1 MALNLGIF
9 GLQSSGKTTLFNAI
23 TDSQAQ
29 TAAYSAGDQPNMA
42 VVKVPDPRLD
52 VLAEMFHPRKV
63 TPTDVQFTDVPGMSA
78 AAKEKD
84 SKEPVSRQ
92 TLGFISTVDALVLV
106 VRAFENAAVPLP
118 DGSDSVDPLRDVETI
133 MLEMAFSD
141 LGIIER
147 RLERLKGE
155 ITKLKGPE
163 RESREREQDVL
174 TRIGPALE
182 EGGSIREMGLN
193 EDDEKAIRNYGFL
206 SAKPVLIV
214 VNLGDSNTDAGPAL
228 ESSIREKVG
237 SASAEVIAIP
247 AQLEME
253 IGQLGTE
260 DAAEFRESMGVG
272 PSRLGDVVGKSY
284 LLLGLCS
291 FLTAGEDEVRAWTI
305 RRGTNAQ
312 RAAGVIHSD
321 LERGFIR
328 AEVVHYDDLI
338 SAGNMVEAKKR
349 GTVRMEGKTY
359 PVKDGDIIN
368 ILFTQTKSNTPGF

>member
-23 TDSQAQ
+23 TGSEAQ
-29 TAAYSAGDQPNMA
+29 TSAYSSADQPNVA
-42 VVKVPDPRLD
+42 VVKVPDGRLE
-52 VLAEMFHPRKV
+52 VLAGMFHPRKV
-63 TPTDVQFTDVPGMSA
+63 TPADVQFTDVPGMSA
-78 AAKEKD
+78 TAKEKE

-92 TLGFISTVDALVLV
+92 TLGFLSTVEALVLV
-106 VRAFENAAVPLP
+106 VRAFENASVPLP
-118 DGSDSVDPLRDVETI
+118 EGSDGVDPLRDVETI
-133 MLEMAFSD
+133 MLEIAFSD

-147 RLERLKGE
+147 RLERIKGE
-155 ITKLKGPE
+155 IPKLKGPE

-174 TRIGPALE
+174 TRIQPALE
-182 EGGSIREMGLN
+182 NGSSIREMGLS
-193 EDDEKAIRNYGFL
+193 EEDEKAIRNYGFL

-214 VNLGDSNTDAGPAL
+214 VNLGDSNLDEGEGL
-228 ESSIREKVG
+228 EAKIREKVG
-237 SASAEVIAIP
+237 SASADVIAIP

-253 IGQLGTE
+253 IGQLGAE

-272 PSRLGDVVGKSY
+272 ESRLGEVVGKSY
-284 LLLGLCS
+284 SLLGLIS

-312 RAAGVIHSD
+312 RAAGAIHSD

-338 SAGNMVEAKKR
+338 SAGSMAEAKKH

-359 PVKDGDIIN
+359 IVKDGDIIN
-368 ILFTQTKSNTPGF
+368 VLFNV

>member
-23 TDSQAQ
+23 TGSQAQ
-29 TAAYSAGDQPNMA
+29 TSSYSSGEQPNVA

-52 VLAEMFHPRKV
+52 VLADMFHPRKV
-63 TPTDVQFTDVPGMSA
+63 TPADVQFTDVPGMSA
-78 AAKEKD
+78 AARETN

-92 TLGFISTVDALVLV
+92 TLGFLSTVEALVLV
-106 VRAFENAAVPLP
+106 VRAFENAAVPLAE
-118 DGSDSVDPLRDVETI
+118 GSDSVDPLRDVETI

-155 ITKLKGPE
+155 IPKSKGPE
-163 RESREREQDVL
+163 RESREFEQQVL
-174 TRIGPALE
+174 TRIAPALE
-182 EGGSIREMGLN
+182 EGGSIRNMGLN
-193 EDDEKAIRNYGFL
+193 EDEEKAIRNFGFL

-214 VNLGDSNTDAGPAL
+214 VNLGDTNLDAGSAL
-228 ESSIREKVG
+228 EESIRTKFG
-237 SASAEVIAIP
+237 GPSAEVIAIP

-253 IGQLGTE
+253 IGQLGE
-260 DAAEFRESMGVG
+260 ADAIEFRESMEVG
-272 PSRLGDVVGKSY
+272 PSRLSEVVGKSY
-284 LLLGLCS
+284 SLLGLIS

-312 RAAGVIHSD
+312 KAAGAIHSD

-328 AEVVHYDDLI
+328 AEVIHYDDLI
-338 SAGNMVEAKKR
+338 AAKSMAEAKKR

-359 PVKDGDIIN
+359 IVKDGDIIN
-368 ILFTQTKSNTPGF
+368 VLFNV